1 MRTTSLTDANVGRG
15 CRPFIARARP
25 FFSFTAADRLVKP
38 AATPAFPD
46 VALTQLELDSGAF
59 GKTGPASSPPTPE
72 RDRVPWEWRDAL
84 NGSDQLRLAPALKEL
99 YSKPRRSKAWDSE
112 EAEAVRFWTDDGDSW
127 GFLFHHLP
135 AIHYSARHERLLI
148 TWTLGTVVIAG
159 PKVLEFYEDFC
170 SHRAT
175 SLKSD
180 GKDILAVKM
189 VLNAES
195 DVDAPSPNL

>member
-1 MRTTSLTDANVGRG
+1 M
-15 CRPFIARARP
+15 
-25 FFSFTAADRLVKP
+25 
-38 AATPAFPD
+38 
-46 VALTQLELDSGAF
+46 
-59 GKTGPASSPPTPE
+59 
-72 RDRVPWEWRDAL
+72 

-127 GFLFHHLP
+127 GFLFHHLT

-180 GKDILAVKM
+180 GKDILSVAM
-189 VLNAES
+189 VLNAER
-195 DVDAPSPNL
+195 DAN